1 LPGTHDLSLALASFQ
16 QALLRGEIEPEEGD
30 FDKTLFV
37 LRDAP
42 PTGHRLTY
50 TRIDGKKTVTA
61 FVMVTP
67 VQPIGAVPSF
77 QVGYAVPEAYRGQGR
92 AQDLLR
98 AAIEEFTKG
107 MASVGVTDLYVE
119 ATVGMDSE
127 ASKRVA
133 NAVLSPSPMEIIDKP
148 SGLPALRYV
157 RKFETKT
164 APPPAAATPTR
175 KARATKAGSTKARA
189 TKSKK

>member
-1 LPGTHDLSLALASFQ
+1 MPGMPDLSFALTSFQ

-30 FDKTLFV
+30 LDKTLFV

-50 TRIDGKKTVTA
+50 ARIDGKKTVTA

-67 VQPIGAVPSF
+67 VQPIDGVPSF
-77 QVGYAVPEAYRGQGR
+77 EIGYAVPEAYRGQGR

-107 MASVGVTDLYVE
+107 MASVGVTELYIE
-119 ATVGMDSE
+119 ATVGMDGE

-133 NAVLSPSPMEIIDKP
+133 NAVLSSSPKHIFDKP

-175 KARATKAGSTKARA
+175 RATKAGATKAAR
-189 TKSKK
+189 TDRI